1 MQGLRSHLDAAQIKY
16 DGCREDRILIEEY
29 IGRIV
34 VHVDAI
40 EIVLKARSD
49 TQNGLYIHNGGSLEP
64 EAPEAHSIR
73 LPWTKKC
80 TVAKK
85 GISHQPSRPASLR
98 PDTQQAI
105 LNAIA
110 KARKWLDDLVTGRFS
125 SIEEIAGDEEI
136 TERYV
141 RQLMSLA
148 FASPEF
154 VRTILRREGS
164 ENLTLTALASSFPV
178 SWPVADP
185 VIAGTTLKQ
194 TLSSSAGCSLPLLEV
209 QAAGSPRV
217 PVARSLKGRGLKRSQ
232 LCSNPSRAAFA

>member
-1 MQGLRSHLDAAQIKY
+1 MQGLRSHLNAAQIKY
-16 DGCREDRILIEEY
+16 DGCREDRVLIEEY

-40 EIVLKARSD
+40 EIVLKARSG
-49 TQNGLYIHNGGSLEP
+49 TQNGLDIHNGGSLEP

-80 TVAKK
+80 AVAKK

-98 PDTQQAI
+98 PDTQQAV

-125 SIEEIAGDEEI
+125 AIEEIAGDEEL

-164 ENLTLTALASSFPV
+164 ESLTLTALASSFPV
-178 SWPVADP
+178 SWPA
-185 VIAGTTLKQ
+185 Q
-194 TLSSSAGCSLPLLEV
+194 TRLL
-209 QAAGSPRV
+209 QT
-217 PVARSLKGRGLKRSQ
+217 KR
-232 LCSNPSRAAFA
+232 